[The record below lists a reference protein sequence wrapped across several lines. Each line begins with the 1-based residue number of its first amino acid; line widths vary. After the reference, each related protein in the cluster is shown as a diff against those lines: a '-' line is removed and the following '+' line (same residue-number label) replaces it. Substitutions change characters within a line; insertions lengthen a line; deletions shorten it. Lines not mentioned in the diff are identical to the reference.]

1 MEIPEIV
8 TLLNDR
14 LDSLVADLLPLGHRE
29 GMEWVEAS
37 RDAGG
42 LGRSLTVH
50 LSGAKRGVWKHF
62 AADVA
67 GDALDLIAYLRF
79 DGRKGDALR
88 WARGWLGIDKMDPAA
103 LKETKRKAEAAG
115 AAAVES
121 LAASLERRK
130 KQARAIWLSGMP
142 LEAGDPVDLYLS
154 NRGIW
159 LINLGHIPG
168 AIRYLAE
175 CWCSETRAKLPA
187 MVTAINGPDGK
198 IAAVHRTYLCET
210 IIGQFIKANLKSPK
224 MVLGPYAGG
233 AARIWRGEAIDA
245 GTGEVT
251 LARPLAN
258 AGPDQEVVICEGI
271 EDALTLAQASPE
283 RRIMAAISV
292 GNIGQVALPENVAA
306 VILVADNDGPGTP
319 AAAAFEKAVAAHQ
332 AAGRRVKVARAPSGY
347 KDVNDFLNDPNQPT
361 DGD

>member
-1 MEIPEIV
+1 MEIVEIV

-14 LDSLVADLLPLGHRE
+14 LDSLVGELLPLGHRE
-29 GMEWVEAS
+29 GQEWVEAS

-50 LSGAKRGVWKHF
+50 LTGAKRGVWKHW

-67 GDALDLIAYLRF
+67 GDPLDLIAYLRF

-88 WARGWLGIDKMDPAA
+88 WARGWLGIDKMDAAA
-103 LKETKRKAEAAG
+103 LKETRRKAEKAA
-115 AAAVES
+115 ETS
-121 LAASLERRK
+121 RETQAASLEKRK
-130 KQARAIWLSGMP
+130 KQARAIWLSGKP
-142 LEAGDPVDLYLS
+142 LLAGDPVDRYLKTRKIS
-154 NRGIW
+154 
-159 LINLGHIPG
+159 LQKLGHWPG

-175 CWCSETRAKLPA
+175 CWCSETRTKLPA

-210 IIGQFIKANLKSPK
+210 IIGQFIKADLKSPK

-245 GTGEVT
+245 ETGEIS
-251 LARPLAN
+251 LARPRRE
-258 AGPDQEVVICEGI
+258 AGPGQEVVICEGI

-306 VILVADNDGPGTP
+306 VILVADNDGPDTP
-319 AAAAFEKAVAAHQ
+319 AAAAFDKAVAAHQ

-347 KDVNDFLNDPNQPT
+347 KDVNDFLNDPRENE
-361 DGD
+361 